1 MSWTDVVIFVGSMA
15 AIALALRL
23 VERFVPHHRRE
34 RQNEVAGFIFA
45 GVGVLYAVLLGFV
58 VISVWGNVGAAQ
70 QTTFNEADSLAGVY
84 WISRSL
90 PLPLGAQ
97 IEHQTLDY
105 ANTVETTEWPLM
117 SRHRSSPQATQL
129 VYDIRNSV
137 LAYQPAT
144 LQQQVLYDH
153 AVTDVENLAS
163 ARRERLNQVQDSVP
177 PILWVA
183 LIAGAVLTVGFT
195 FLFGL
200 SNSLA
205 HGLMVLSLGALVVA
219 SLILIKEMDY
229 PFSGVTRVDPTAFR
243 VFLSRLPPPR

>member
-1 MSWTDVVIFVGSMA
+1 VSWTDVLVFVAAMA
-15 AIALALRL
+15 VIALALRL
-23 VERFVPHHRRE
+23 VQRFVPHPHRE
-34 RQNEVAGFIFA
+34 RHNEVAGFIFA

-58 VISVWGNVGAAQ
+58 VVSVWGNVGAAQ

-97 IEHQTLDY
+97 IEHETLDY
-105 ANTVETTEWPLM
+105 ATTVESSEWPLM
-117 SRHRSSPQATQL
+117 ARHQSSPAATQL
-129 VYDIRNSV
+129 VYEIRASV
-137 LAYQPAT
+137 LSYQPAT

-163 ARRERLNQVQDSVP
+163 ARRQRLDQVQDSVP
-177 PILWVA
+177 PILWAA
-183 LIAGAVLTVGFT
+183 LIAGAVVTVGFT
-195 FLFGL
+195 FLFGM
-200 SNSLA
+200 SSSLA
-205 HGLMVLSLGALVVA
+205 HGLMVLALGAMVVA

-229 PFSGVTRVDPTAFR
+229 PFAGVTRVDPTAFQ

>member
-1 MSWTDVVIFVGSMA
+1 VSWSDIVIFVASMA
-15 AIALALRL
+15 GIALSLRL
-23 VERFVPHHRRE
+23 VERFVPHPRRQG
-34 RQNEVAGFIFA
+34 QNEVAGFIFA

-97 IEHQTLDY
+97 IEHETLAY
-105 ANTVETTEWPLM
+105 AHTVENTEWPLM
-117 SRHRSSPQATQL
+117 LQHRSSPEATTE
-129 VYDIRNSV
+129 VYDIRASV
-137 LAYQPAT
+137 MSFQPTT
-144 LQQQVLYDH
+144 LQQQVLFDH

-183 LIAGAVLTVGFT
+183 LIAGAALTVGFT

-200 SNSLA
+200 SNSVA
-205 HGLMVLSLGALVVA
+205 HALMVLSLGALVVV

-229 PFSGVTRVDPTAFR
+229 PFAGVTKVDPTAFQ
-243 VFLSRLPPPR
+243 VFLDRLPPPR